1 MTRQIA
7 FGLGLTGI
15 ILFLTKA
22 IWGRCHQSFA
32 LKNGFFAPF
41 LPVFFPFIKIKKN
54 NCCKK

>member
-32 LKNGFFAPF
+32 LKNGFFAPLF
-41 LPVFFPFIKIKKN
+41 TCFFALYKNQKK
-54 NCCKK
+54 